1 MKNGADICMIV
12 HNDVTA
18 DSRVLKEAASLAAHG
33 YRVVV
38 VGISL
43 TGQGPQE
50 IKTEAGFT
58 IWRARPPLLLPARS
72 PNRTGLFLRL
82 MLALPASMV
91 YLRRVNARVYH
102 AHDFTGLL
110 HLALTGIWRR
120 PVVYDSHELFFD
132 RPLPDLAA
140 PVRWALYRMRGLEK
154 RLARRAACV
163 ITINDTIADRLA
175 ETLGIPRPVV
185 VRNAVDLRDL
195 APRAADFPVNGR
207 VIAHTGRLVPGRHL
221 HELIIALKYL
231 PADVSLVYMGE
242 GPLGESLLAYA
253 EAQGVKGRF
262 AIVPP
267 VPPEAVS
274 LTLAQADVAAVLT
287 TTEGLNNNFALPNKF
302 FEAIAAGVPLVT
314 GPNVE
319 IAALMQQYQ
328 MGVICDPSN
337 PEALAQAI
345 NTVLQPENLARF
357 RANARQAR
365 AVLNWEQEE
374 GKLIAVYEAI
384 LGR

>member
-1 MKNGADICMIV
+1 MIV

-18 DSRVLKEAASLAAHG
+18 DSRVLKEAASLSAHG

-43 TGQGPQE
+43 AGQGPQE
-50 IKTEAGFT
+50 LKTKAGFT
-58 IWRARPPLLLPARS
+58 IWRAKPPLLPPTRS
-72 PNRTGLFLRL
+72 SNRTGLLIRL
-82 MLALPASMV
+82 LLALPASML
-91 YLRRVNARVYH
+91 YLRRVNARAYH

-140 PVRWALYRMRGLEK
+140 PVRALLHRMRGLE
-154 RLARRAACV
+154 RVLARRAARV

-175 ETLGIPRPVV
+175 VTLGVPRPVA
-185 VRNAVDLRDL
+185 VRNAVDLRSL
-195 APRAADFPVNGR
+195 APRAADFSMNGR
-207 VIAHTGRLVPGRHL
+207 RIVAHTGRLISGRRL
-221 HELIIALKYL
+221 PELITALKYL
-231 PADVSLVYMGE
+231 PEDVALVLMGE
-242 GPLGESLLAYA
+242 GPLRPSLLAHA
-253 EAQGVKGRF
+253 EELGVQERF
-262 AIVPP
+262 TIVPP
-267 VPPEAVS
+267 VLPQAVS

-302 FEAIAAGVPLVT
+302 FEAIAAGIPLVT

-319 IAALMQQYQ
+319 IVALMRQYE

-337 PEALAQAI
+337 PESLAQAI
-345 NTVLQPENLARF
+345 STVLQPDNWARY
-357 RANARQAR
+357 RAGAQRARE
-365 AVLNWEQEE
+365 VLNWEQEE
-374 GKLIAVYEAI
+374 GKLLAVYQEI
-384 LGR
+384 FSRRS